1 MERIKLNLIPSGVA
15 PVVHVSQYDNG
26 REFAID
32 LFEGDSVYVL
42 DGTETLTVNV
52 RKPDGHLVVESVT
65 NTSDSYVVIATT
77 EQMTAVHGTNYAK
90 LQIVKGGVTI
100 ATLEFLMNVSRDP
113 LENGDPSESFV
124 SNLETQIASAVADQ
138 YDSNNVVFDAN
149 PTSGH
154 GVGFAVTSEGVK
166 NADDAVVALIPT
178 DLDDL
183 SDVTTSTPLSGEALV
198 WDGSKWTNGTPTL
211 DVDDLNDVTIT
222 TPTDGEI
229 LVYNNGTWEN
239 QANPASTANFGPDYD
254 ENTTYNTGD
263 KVIYQGLFYVCNDDN
278 VTGTWDATKWDAFT
292 VADLTGKLLPMS
304 TTEPNSMVADRI
316 EAIES
321 VDDISSYLT
330 MDTNYFTASTKQMY
344 KSGNTISICLR
355 GSLTAT
361 TGTAIGTISTYY
373 PKCDRVIC
381 DFHNNGA
388 PLPITSSAIWLNGQN
403 GKIYFFGSSV
413 TSLDACITI
422 TYVCKV

>member
-15 PVVHVSQYDNG
+15 PVVHCSQYDDG

-32 LFEGDSVYVL
+32 LFEGESVYVL

-52 RKPDGHLVVESVT
+52 RKPDGHLVAESVT

-77 EQMTAVHGTNYAK
+77 EQMVAVHGTNYAK
-90 LQIVKGGVTI
+90 LQIVKGAVTI

-138 YDSNNVVFDAN
+138 YDSNNVIFDNA

-154 GVGFAVTSEGVK
+154 GTPYTVTSEGIK
-166 NADDAVVALIPT
+166 DAIDNAISGLTIPENIT
-178 DLDDL
+178 DL
-183 SDVTTSTPLSGEALV
+183 A
-198 WDGSKWTNGTPTL
+198 
-211 DVDDLNDVTIT
+211 DVDVT

-239 QANPASTANFGPDYD
+239 QANPASTANFGSDYD

-278 VTGTWDATKWDAFT
+278 VTGTWDATKWDSLT
-292 VADLTGKLLPMS
+292 VADLNGKLLPMS
-304 TTEPNSMVADRI
+304 TTDPDKVADRI
-316 EAIES
+316 EACE
-321 VDDISSYLT
+321 
-330 MDTNYFTASTKQMY
+330 
-344 KSGNTISICLR
+344 
-355 GSLTAT
+355 
-361 TGTAIGTISTYY
+361 TAISGLSTVATSGSYNDLLNKPTLVKKTSKQITLSSNSYVSPFTMYGNVSVSDLSGYTIIGYMVTNINSTN
-373 PKCDRVIC
+373 PVCVC
-381 DFHNNGA
+381 
-388 PLPITSSAIWLNGQN
+388 LNSNTLHAYGN
-403 GKIYFFGSSV
+403 KSD
-413 TSLDACITI
+413 TITI
-422 TYVCKV
+422 QVAYI

>member
-15 PVVHVSQYDNG
+15 PVVHCSQYDDG

-52 RKPDGHLVVESVT
+52 RKPDGHLVTESVA

-77 EQMTAVHGTNYAK
+77 EQMVAVHGTNYAK
-90 LQIVKGGVTI
+90 LQIVKGAVTI

-138 YDSNNVVFDAN
+138 YDSNNVIFDNA

-154 GVGFAVTSEGVK
+154 GTPYTVTSEGIK
-166 NADDAVVALIPT
+166 DAIDNAISGLTIPENIT
-178 DLDDL
+178 DL
-183 SDVTTSTPLSGEALV
+183 A
-198 WDGSKWTNGTPTL
+198 
-211 DVDDLNDVTIT
+211 DVDVT

-292 VADLTGKLLPMS
+292 VADLNGKLLPMS
-304 TTEPNSMVADRI
+304 TTDPDKVADRI
-316 EAIES
+316 EALETRNNIK
-321 VDDISSYLT
+321 YYT
-330 MDTNYFTASTKQMY
+330 TASQKLNSLSWTQSAAGVY
-344 KSGNTISICLR
+344 YTVIDLSALISDATLILSVSICGWNVIR
-355 GSLTAT
+355 SSDNITPFINANDKKIGIMANTNSFSSADSSLTF
-361 TGTAIGTISTYY
+361 
-373 PKCDRVIC
+373 RVIY
-381 DFHNNGA
+381 
-388 PLPITSSAIWLNGQN
+388 I
-403 GKIYFFGSSV
+403 
-413 TSLDACITI
+413 
-422 TYVCKV
+422 